1 MSHEARIT
9 SIQNPGPLKEV
20 GLPRAIAFT
29 AVALGGCGFAVQYVL
44 NPQLAWASYIQ
55 GFFYALCL
63 GMAGGFFVALNNIT
77 KSVWSVPFR
86 RIAEGMTAILPWT
99 LLFILPI
106 LFAYGSIYEWSDHEA
121 SHLHG
126 SKATY
131 LSFGFWAFRIVGA
144 LVLWVVFNAAFR
156 KLSTDQDDHKQAL
169 SMVGRSARYM
179 ILFGFT
185 FTIFSVDLLMSIRPH
200 WFSTMYGIYCFAGMF
215 QSGLCVMVLSAL
227 YLDHHGYLDGIMKKR
242 HLFDLGTW
250 LLAWCTFMA
259 YIGFSQFM
267 LIWYA
272 NLPEETPFFID
283 HLYEEWGCLYILVF
297 LIKWA
302 IPFFV
307 LMPKPSRT
315 CPKVLGFMAT
325 AILLAQWLDLYWLI
339 TPEFVEESVKGVA
352 FGPHFFLSLLVGL
365 GFLGAFFLAYLKFM
379 SKHNVV
385 AVGEPNLLSSVN
397 GDYL

>member
-9 SIQNPGPLKEV
+9 AIENPGSLKET
-20 GLPRAIAFT
+20 GLPRAIALT
-29 AVALGGCGFAVQYVL
+29 AIALGGCAFAVQYVL
-44 NPQLAWASYIQ
+44 NAELAWASYLQ
-55 GFFYALCL
+55 GFFYALCI
-63 GMAGGFFVALNNIT
+63 GMAGGFFVTVNNVT
-77 KSVWSVPFR
+77 NSVWSIPFR

-99 LLFILPI
+99 LLFVIPIIL
-106 LFAYGSIYEWSDHEA
+106 AYKTIYEWSDSEA
-121 SHLHG
+121 IHLHG
-126 SKATY
+126 TKAAY
-131 LSFGFWAFRIVGA
+131 LSIGFWAFRIVGC
-144 LVLWVVFNAAFR
+144 LVIWNVLLAGFR
-156 KLSTDQDDHKQAL
+156 KLSTDQDAHKQTL
-169 SMVGRSARYM
+169 NTLGKSARYL
-179 ILFGFT
+179 IIFGFS
-185 FTIFSVDLLMSIRPH
+185 FTLFSVDLLMSLRPH

-215 QSGLCVMVLSAL
+215 QAGLCIMVLSTL
-227 YLDHHGYLDGIMKKR
+227 FLQHYGYFNGILKKR

-283 HLYEEWGCLYILVF
+283 HLYEQWGILYIIIF

-315 CPKVLGFMAT
+315 CPLVLGVMST
-325 AILLAQWLDLYWLI
+325 LILLAEWLDLYWMI
-339 TPEFVEESVKGVA
+339 TPEFLEESVKGVA
-352 FGPHFFLSLLVGL
+352 FGPHFLLSFLVGM
-365 GFLGAFFLAYLKFM
+365 GFLGAFFLAFLKFM
-379 SKHNVV
+379 NKNNVV
-385 AVGEPNLLSSVN
+385 AVGEPKLLSSIN